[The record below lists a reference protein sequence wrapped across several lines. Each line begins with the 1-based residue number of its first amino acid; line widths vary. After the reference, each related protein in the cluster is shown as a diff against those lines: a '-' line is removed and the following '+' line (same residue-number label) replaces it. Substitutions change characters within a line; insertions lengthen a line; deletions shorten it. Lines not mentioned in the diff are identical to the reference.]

1 MPRRDE
7 GRGDDRAGSE
17 RARIDRIR
25 VPAVRIRDERAS
37 LSAARCCPLEQ
48 GSCAGGGLGP
58 AVRDRQMSQRRPPSR
73 LGLEIPFLLR
83 IMKEGR
89 IRAESCRIKLRA
101 GTTRRSAL
109 MMVMVRACERPC
121 ALKTTHP
128 CAI

>member
-1 MPRRDE
+1 MPAMPRRDE

-58 AVRDRQMSQRRPPSR
+58 AVRDRQMSQRRPLSR

-89 IRAESCRIKLRA
+89 TRAESSRIKLRA

-109 MMVMVRACERPC
+109 MMVMVRHANDHVP
-121 ALKTTHP
+121 
-128 CAI
+128 